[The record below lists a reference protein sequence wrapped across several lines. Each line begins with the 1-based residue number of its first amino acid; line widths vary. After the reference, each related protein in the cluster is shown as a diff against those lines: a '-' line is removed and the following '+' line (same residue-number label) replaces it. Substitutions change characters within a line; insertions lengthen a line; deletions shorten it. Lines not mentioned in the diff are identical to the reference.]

1 MKLTLEEMQQRA
13 TVANAKEVALLS
25 VMEQHGLTLPR
36 NAIEWRYGQLKVG
49 THTALGFTVRLLC
62 TDGVVAW
69 FLLGDGVTTMFGH
82 LTNFEETKE
91 EREASVPRAKQKSK
105 RQLLLESL

>member
-1 MKLTLEEMQQRA
+1 
-13 TVANAKEVALLS
+13 

-36 NAIEWRYGQLKVG
+36 NAIEWRWGALRVG

-91 EREASVPRAKQKSK
+91 ERERPASKTSRPKSK
-105 RQLLLESL
+105 RQLLLDSL